1 MPLERTRDGR
11 TGRSRGIRHGRPAPG
26 FGAGDG
32 NSHRRRGALHAESP
46 CGRLHAPDSIPG
58 LRPADAAGACGGG
71 ERPGGLRTAQ
81 LGHAD
86 RRGRGEGPD
95 RPARGRPLRGGRGRC
110 AGGGRARRRGAART
124 RSRRMDGRR
133 ENLDQRQGRHEG
145 VRERPRAAHGTRAAH
160 GLPPIAARRGNPAD
174 RDRPHGRRGPRRRRG
189 GRHRLHHAPQAARGR
204 LAGLALAA
212 HGTERTDTSLRP
224 RGQRL
229 DPQRTARPQRLGLGT
244 ARLIGNGQPGGDL
257 LHRRAETVE
266 RRIVD
271 ERRRLQRR
279 RDTGGRL
286 RVRRKK
292 QPRSRILVPAPQH
305 ADDDRNLDG
314 HDVRKRD
321 EHREPLCGRE
331 RRKRLRGDVQLRP
344 EDRHAGF
351 DLQGA
356 GRLRTPQHVAPQR

>member
-1 MPLERTRDGR
+1 MAAESDLGDFVLRASATQIEGVVVKARIVRREADRFVVDVADAPAAAGRDG
-11 TGRSRGIRHGRPAPG
+11 
-26 FGAGDG
+26 
-32 NSHRRRGALHAESP
+32 AEP
-46 CGRLHAPDSIPG
+46 
-58 LRPADAAGACGGG
+58 
-71 ERPGGLRTAQ
+71 
-81 LGHAD
+81 
-86 RRGRGEGPD
+86 
-95 RPARGRPLRGGRGRC
+95 
-110 AGGGRARRRGAART
+110 ART

-133 ENLDQRQGRHEG
+133 ENLDQRQRRHEG
-145 VRERPRAAHGTRAAH
+145 VRERPRAAHGTRAPH
-160 GLPPIAARRGNPAD
+160 GLPPIAAPRKSSGSRSSPRPARTTTPMRR
-174 RDRPHGRRGPRRRRG
+174 
-189 GRHRLHHAPQAARGR
+189 AASSSSRSANGAR
-204 LAGLALAA
+204 TACRARLAA

-229 DPQRTARPQRLGLGT
+229 DPQRTARPQCLGLGT
-244 ARLIGNGQPGGDL
+244 PRLIGNGQPGGDL
-257 LHRRAETVE
+257 LHRRAETAE

-331 RRKRLRGDVQLRP
+331 RRKRLRGTFNYVRKIDTLGSTFKVLGDYAHRNTSLRNDNRSRIAP
-344 EDRHAGF
+344 LAPAPAVDSLYRDRTRSSLRRGGADARTRQAFLGALETQDRDQIHA
-351 DLQGA
+351 
-356 GRLRTPQHVAPQR
+356 